1 MTTRKHVVATPTF
14 YYIND
19 MARIF
24 PIGMQTFAKI
34 RENKAI
40 YIDKTDLIYK
50 LTHEGSVYFLSR
62 PRRFGK
68 SLLIDTLAEYFS
80 GKKELFEGLAISK
93 LESEWKKHPV
103 LRFDFSNIKFQ
114 KKGDLEQLLEILL
127 CEYEKRFGIT
137 PPEIS
142 QKEENLKYGIR
153 LRNLILETE
162 RIFGQKVVFLMDE
175 YDAPLLDTLVDSK
188 TFEEMRQTLRDFY
201 SPLKAN
207 DAHLQFIFITGITKF
222 SQLSIFSELNSLKN
236 ISMLDDFA
244 ALCGITEDEM
254 KSQMKPEVEEF
265 ANAFGK
271 NFDQACAIL
280 KRKYDGYH
288 FSQRSPDI
296 YNPFSLLNALSE
308 KDLGSYWFGTGT
320 PTFLAEQ
327 MKKFDIEPETI
338 DEGFDAT
345 ESTFYI
351 PTEMAVTPVAVLF
364 QSGYLTIKG
373 FRPRG
378 RVYKLAIPNE
388 EVREGLLKCLL
399 PLYAAGNEQKNDT
412 FLLRFTDAIYQGDIE
427 NAMVLLRAFFSG
439 IPYDAEQQ
447 NENHYKTVFY
457 LIFKLSLP
465 FVTNTEVRSA
475 AGRADAVVETDDAVY
490 VFEFKLDGSAD
501 EALKQIDDKGY
512 LIPYSATLAENGT
525 PKKLVKIGANFDK
538 EKRTLGEW
546 KIVK

>member
-1 MTTRKHVVATPTF
+1 
-14 YYIND
+14 
-19 MARIF
+19 
-24 PIGMQTFAKI
+24 
-34 RENKAI
+34 
-40 YIDKTDLIYK
+40 
-50 LTHEGSVYFLSR
+50 
-62 PRRFGK
+62 
-68 SLLIDTLAEYFS
+68 
-80 GKKELFEGLAISK
+80 
-93 LESEWKKHPV
+93 
-103 LRFDFSNIKFQ
+103 
-114 KKGDLEQLLEILL
+114 
-127 CEYEKRFGIT
+127 
-137 PPEIS
+137 
-142 QKEENLKYGIR
+142 
-153 LRNLILETE
+153 
-162 RIFGQKVVFLMDE
+162 
-175 YDAPLLDTLVDSK
+175 
-188 TFEEMRQTLRDFY
+188 MRQTLRDFY

-236 ISMLDDFA
+236 ISMLDDYA

-254 KSQMKPEVEEF
+254 KSQMMPEVEEF
-265 ANAFGK
+265 AKAFGT
-271 NFDQACAIL
+271 NFDQACVIL

-351 PTEMAVTPVAVLF
+351 PTETAVTPVAVLF

-399 PLYAAGNEQKNDT
+399 PFYAAGNEQKNDT

-427 NAMVLLRAFFSG
+427 NAMVLLRAFFSS
-439 IPYDAEQQ
+439 IPYDAEHQD
-447 NENHYKTVFY
+447 ENHYKTIFY

-465 FVTNTEVRSA
+465 FVTNTEVRSS

-512 LIPYSATLAENGT
+512 LIPYSTVLAKDGT

-546 KIVK
+546 KIVE

>member
-1 MTTRKHVVATPTF
+1 MSTSKLVDTTLALS
-14 YYIND
+14 YIKV
-19 MARIF
+19 MARKF
-24 PIGMQTFAKI
+24 PIGIQTFAKI
-34 RENKAI
+34 REDNAI

-50 LTHEGSVYFLSR
+50 LANDGSVYFLSR

-80 GKKELFEGLAISK
+80 GNKELFTGLAIDK
-93 LESEWKKHPV
+93 LETEWKKHPV
-103 LRFDFSNIKFQ
+103 LRFDFSNTKFE
-114 KKGDLEQLLEILL
+114 KLEDLKELIDVQLE
-127 CEYEKRFGIT
+127 EYESKFGISGLT
-137 PPEIS
+137 PS
-142 QKEENLKYGIR
+142 GKKRKNSIR
-153 LRNLILETE
+153 LKNIILAAEQKT
-162 RIFGQKVVFLMDE
+162 GQKVVFLVDE
-175 YDAPLLDTLVDSK
+175 YDAPLLDTLVDNAS
-188 TFEEMRQTLRDFY
+188 FEKMRQTLRDFY

-207 DAHLQFIFITGITKF
+207 DAHIKFIFITGITKF
-222 SQLSIFSELNSLKN
+222 SQLSIFSELNNLN
-236 ISMLDDFA
+236 LISMDDEYA
-244 ALCGITEDEM
+244 SICGITEDEM
-254 KSQMKPEVEEF
+254 KTQMKPEIEEF
-265 ANAFGK
+265 AESFGK
-271 NFDQACAIL
+271 TFDQACALL

-296 YNPFSLLNALSE
+296 YNPFSLLNALSK

-345 ESTFYI
+345 ESVFDI
-351 PTEMAVTPVAVLF
+351 PTETAVTPVAVLY

-399 PLYAAGNEQKNDT
+399 PFYAAGNEQKNDT

-501 EALKQIDDKGY
+501 DALKQIDDKGY
-512 LIPYSATLAENGT
+512 LIPYSATLAEDGT
-525 PKKLVKIGANFDK
+525 PKKLVKIGANFDSA
-538 EKRTLGEW
+538 KRTLGEW
-546 KIVK
+546 KIVEGR

>member
-1 MTTRKHVVATPTF
+1 
-14 YYIND
+14 
-19 MARIF
+19 MARKF
-24 PIGMQTFAKI
+24 PIGIQTFAKI
-34 RENKAI
+34 REDNAI

-50 LTHEGSVYFLSR
+50 LANDGSVYFLSR

-80 GKKELFEGLAISK
+80 GNKELFTGLAIDK
-93 LESEWKKHPV
+93 LETEWKKHPV
-103 LRFDFSNIKFQ
+103 LRFDFSNTKFE
-114 KKGDLEQLLEILL
+114 KLEDLKELIDVQLE
-127 CEYEKRFGIT
+127 EYESKFGISGLT
-137 PPEIS
+137 PS
-142 QKEENLKYGIR
+142 GKKRKNSIR
-153 LRNLILETE
+153 LKNIILAAEQKT
-162 RIFGQKVVFLMDE
+162 GQKVVFLVDE
-175 YDAPLLDTLVDSK
+175 YDAPLLDTLVDNAS
-188 TFEEMRQTLRDFY
+188 FEKMRQTLRDFY

-207 DAHLQFIFITGITKF
+207 DAHLKFIFITGITKF
-222 SQLSIFSELNSLKN
+222 SQLSIFSELNNLN
-236 ISMLDDFA
+236 LISMDDEYA
-244 ALCGITEDEM
+244 SICGITEDEM
-254 KSQMKPEVEEF
+254 KTQMKPEIEEF
-265 ANAFGK
+265 AESFGK
-271 NFDQACAIL
+271 TFDQACALL

-296 YNPFSLLNALSE
+296 YNPFSLLNALSK

-345 ESTFYI
+345 ESVFDI
-351 PTEMAVTPVAVLF
+351 PTETAVTPVAVLY

-399 PLYAAGNEQKNDT
+399 PFYAAGNEQKNDT

-501 EALKQIDDKGY
+501 DALKQIDDKGY
-512 LIPYSATLAENGT
+512 LIPYSATLAEDGT
-525 PKKLVKIGANFDK
+525 PKKLVKIGANFDSA
-538 EKRTLGEW
+538 KRTLGEW
-546 KIVK
+546 KIVEGR

>member
-1 MTTRKHVVATPTF
+1 MLALLTF
-14 YYIND
+14 VILNN
-19 MARIF
+19 MARLF
-24 PIGMQTFAKI
+24 PIGLQTFAKI
-34 RENKAI
+34 RENNAI

-50 LTHEGSVYFLSR
+50 LAHEGSVYFLSR

-68 SLLIDTLAEYFS
+68 SLLIDTMSDYFS
-80 GKKELFEGLAISK
+80 GRKELFEGLAISK
-93 LESEWKKHPV
+93 LETEWKKHPV
-103 LRFDFSNIKFQ
+103 LKFDFSNIKFQ

-127 CEYEKRFGIT
+127 REYENRFGIT
-137 PPEIS
+137 PPEIP
-142 QKEENLKYGIR
+142 QKDEKLKYGIR

-162 RIFGQKVVFLMDE
+162 RMFGQKVVFLVDE

-207 DAHLQFIFITGITKF
+207 DAHIKFIFISGITKF
-222 SQLSIFSELNSLKN
+222 SQLSIFSELNSLN
-236 ISMLDDFA
+236 IISMMDA
-244 ALCGITEDEM
+244 YASICGITEKEM
-254 KSQMKPEVEEF
+254 QTQLMPEIEAF
-265 ANAFGK
+265 AQSNGK
-271 NFDQACAIL
+271 TFDQACSLL

-288 FSQRSPDI
+288 FSENSPDI
-296 YNPFSLLNALSE
+296 YNPFSLLKALSE
-308 KDLGSYWFGTGT
+308 KKLKDYWFETGT
-320 PTFLAEQ
+320 PTFLVKQ
-327 MKKFDIEPETI
+327 IKKYNIEPEDI

-345 ESTFYI
+345 ESVFNI
-351 PTEMAVTPVAVLF
+351 PAERAVTPIAVLY

-373 FRPRG
+373 FRQRG
-378 RVYKLAIPNE
+378 SVYKLAIPNE
-388 EVREGLLKCLL
+388 EVREGLLKSLL
-399 PLYAAGNEQKNDT
+399 PNYVAGNEQKNDT

-447 NENHYKTVFY
+447 DENHYKTIFY

-512 LIPYSATLAENGT
+512 LIPYSATLTENGT

-546 KIVK
+546 KIVEAS

>member
-1 MTTRKHVVATPTF
+1 
-14 YYIND
+14 
-19 MARIF
+19 
-24 PIGMQTFAKI
+24 
-34 RENKAI
+34 
-40 YIDKTDLIYK
+40 
-50 LTHEGSVYFLSR
+50 
-62 PRRFGK
+62 
-68 SLLIDTLAEYFS
+68 
-80 GKKELFEGLAISK
+80 
-93 LESEWKKHPV
+93 
-103 LRFDFSNIKFQ
+103 
-114 KKGDLEQLLEILL
+114 
-127 CEYEKRFGIT
+127 
-137 PPEIS
+137 
-142 QKEENLKYGIR
+142 
-153 LRNLILETE
+153 
-162 RIFGQKVVFLMDE
+162 
-175 YDAPLLDTLVDSK
+175 
-188 TFEEMRQTLRDFY
+188 MRQTLRDFY

-236 ISMLDDFA
+236 ISMLDDYA

-399 PLYAAGNEQKNDT
+399 PFYAAGNEQKNDT

-465 FVTNTEVRSA
+465 FVTSTEVRSA
-475 AGRADAVVETDDAVY
+475 AGRANAVVETDDAVY

-546 KIVK
+546 KIVD

>member
-1 MTTRKHVVATPTF
+1 
-14 YYIND
+14 
-19 MARIF
+19 MARLF
-24 PIGMQTFAKI
+24 PIGLQTFAKI
-34 RENKAI
+34 RENNAI

-50 LTHEGSVYFLSR
+50 LAHEGSVYFLSR

-68 SLLIDTLAEYFS
+68 SLLIDTMSDYFS
-80 GKKELFEGLAISK
+80 GRKELFEGLAISK
-93 LESEWKKHPV
+93 LETEWKKHPV
-103 LRFDFSNIKFQ
+103 LKFDFSNIKFQ

-127 CEYEKRFGIT
+127 REYENRFGIT
-137 PPEIS
+137 PPEIP
-142 QKEENLKYGIR
+142 QKDEKLKYGIR

-162 RIFGQKVVFLMDE
+162 RMFGQKVVFLVDE

-207 DAHLQFIFITGITKF
+207 DAHIKFIFISGITKF
-222 SQLSIFSELNSLKN
+222 SQLSIFSELNSLN
-236 ISMLDDFA
+236 IISMMDA
-244 ALCGITEDEM
+244 YASICGITEKEM
-254 KSQMKPEVEEF
+254 QTQLMPEIEAF
-265 ANAFGK
+265 AQSNGK
-271 NFDQACAIL
+271 TFDQACSLL

-288 FSQRSPDI
+288 FSENSPDI
-296 YNPFSLLNALSE
+296 YNPFSLLKALSE
-308 KDLGSYWFGTGT
+308 KKLKDYWFETGT
-320 PTFLAEQ
+320 PTFLVKQ
-327 MKKFDIEPETI
+327 IKKYNIEPEDI

-345 ESTFYI
+345 ESVFNI
-351 PTEMAVTPVAVLF
+351 PAERAVTPIAVLY

-373 FRPRG
+373 FRQRG
-378 RVYKLAIPNE
+378 SVYKLAIPNE
-388 EVREGLLKCLL
+388 EVREGLLKSLL
-399 PLYAAGNEQKNDT
+399 PNYVAGNEQKNDT

-447 NENHYKTVFY
+447 DENHYKTIFY

-490 VFEFKLDGSAD
+490 VFEFKLDGYAD

-512 LIPYSATLAENGT
+512 LIPYSATLTENGT

-546 KIVK
+546 KIVEAS

>member
-1 MTTRKHVVATPTF
+1 
-14 YYIND
+14 
-19 MARIF
+19 
-24 PIGMQTFAKI
+24 MQTFAEI
-34 RENKAI
+34 RESNAV
-40 YIDKTDLIYK
+40 YIDKTGLIYK
-50 LTHEGSVYFLSR
+50 LVDDGKVYFLSR

-68 SLLIDTLAEYFS
+68 SLLIDTMNDYFS
-80 GKKELFEGLAISK
+80 GRKELFEGLAISK
-93 LESEWKKHPV
+93 LETEWKKHPV
-103 LRFDFSNIKFQ
+103 LRFDFSQ
-114 KKGDLEQLLEILL
+114 KKYITPAMLDEQLNLSLA
-127 CEYEKRFGIT
+127 EYEKI
-137 PPEIS
+137 
-142 QKEENLKYGIR
+142 YGKGEGEVTTSSR
-153 LRNLILETE
+153 LAGLILRAEQQT
-162 RIFGQKVVFLMDE
+162 GQKVVFLVDE
-175 YDAPLLDTLVDSK
+175 YDAPLLDSLVNKAS
-188 TFEEMRQTLRDFY
+188 FEQMRQTLRDFY

-207 DAHLQFIFITGITKF
+207 DAHIKFIFITGITKF
-222 SQLSIFSELNSLKN
+222 SQLSIFSELNNLN
-236 ISMLDDFA
+236 LISMDDEYA
-244 ALCGITEDEM
+244 SICGITEDEM
-254 KSQMKPEVEEF
+254 KTQMKPEIEDF
-265 ANAFGK
+265 AESLGK
-271 NFDQACAIL
+271 TFDQACAIL

-296 YNPFSLLNALSE
+296 YNPFSLLNALSK

-345 ESTFYI
+345 ESVFNI
-351 PTEMAVTPVAVLF
+351 PTETAVTPVAVLY

-399 PLYAAGNEQKNDT
+399 PFYAAGNEQKNDT

-427 NAMVLLRAFFSG
+427 NAMVLLRAFFSS

-447 NENHYKTVFY
+447 NENHYKTIFY

-501 EALKQIDDKGY
+501 EALKQIDDNSIQTECRDEKFIFRHDRGAVADAKGVNGY
-512 LIPYSATLAENGT
+512 LLPYSATLTEDGS
-525 PKKLVKIGANFDK
+525 PKKLIKIGANFDK

-546 KIVK
+546 KITDAS

>member
-1 MTTRKHVVATPTF
+1 MLTSKLVDTTLALS
-14 YYIND
+14 YIKV
-19 MARIF
+19 MARKF
-24 PIGMQTFAKI
+24 PIGIQTFAEI
-34 RENKAI
+34 REKGAI
-40 YIDKTDLIYK
+40 YVDKTDLIYK
-50 LTHEGSVYFLSR
+50 LANDGKVYFLSR

-80 GKKELFEGLAISK
+80 GNKELFTGLAIDK
-93 LESEWKKHPV
+93 LETEWKKHPL
-103 LRFDFSNIKFQ
+103 LRFDFS
-114 KKGDLEQLLEILL
+114 KKKYLRPEMLDESLDKMLSS
-127 CEYEKRFGIT
+127 YEDIYGRNPKDKT
-137 PPEIS
+137 PS
-142 QKEENLKYGIR
+142 SR
-153 LRNLILETE
+153 LDSLIVSAEKMS
-162 RIFGQKVVFLMDE
+162 GQKVVFLVDE
-175 YDAPLLDTLVDSK
+175 YDAPLLDTLVDNAS
-188 TFEEMRQTLRDFY
+188 FEKMRQTFRDFY

-207 DAHLQFIFITGITKF
+207 DAHIKFIFITGITKF
-222 SQLSIFSELNSLKN
+222 NQLSIFSELNNLN
-236 ISMLDDFA
+236 LISMDDEYA
-244 ALCGITEDEM
+244 SICGITEDEM
-254 KSQMKPEVEEF
+254 KTQMKPEIEEF
-265 ANAFGK
+265 AESFGK
-271 NFDQACAIL
+271 TFDQACALL

-296 YNPFSLLNALSE
+296 YNPFSLLNALSK

-345 ESTFYI
+345 ESVFDI
-351 PTEMAVTPVAVLF
+351 PTETAVTPVAVLY

-399 PLYAAGNEQKNDT
+399 PFYAAGNEQKNDT

-501 EALKQIDDKGY
+501 EALKQIDNKGC
-512 LIPYSATLAENGT
+512 LIPYSATLAEDGT
-525 PKKLVKIGANFDK
+525 PKKLVKIGANFDNA
-538 EKRTLGEW
+538 KRTLGEW
-546 KIVK
+546 KIVAGC

>member
-1 MTTRKHVVATPTF
+1 
-14 YYIND
+14 
-19 MARIF
+19 
-24 PIGMQTFAKI
+24 MQTFAEI
-34 RENKAI
+34 RESNAI
-40 YIDKTDLIYK
+40 YIDKTGLIYK
-50 LTHEGSVYFLSR
+50 LVDEGKVYFLSR

-68 SLLIDTLAEYFS
+68 SLLIDTMNDYFS
-80 GKKELFEGLAISK
+80 GRKELFEGLSISK
-93 LESEWKKHPV
+93 LETEWKKHPV
-103 LRFDFSNIKFQ
+103 LRFDFSQ
-114 KKGDLEQLLEILL
+114 KKYITPAMLDEQLNLSLA
-127 CEYEKRFGIT
+127 EYEKIYGKGDGEIT
-137 PPEIS
+137 AS
-142 QKEENLKYGIR
+142 SR
-153 LRNLILETE
+153 LAGLILRAEQQT
-162 RIFGQKVVFLMDE
+162 GQKVVFLVDE
-175 YDAPLLDTLVDSK
+175 YDAPLLDTLVNKAS
-188 TFEEMRQTLRDFY
+188 FEQMRQTLRDFY

-207 DAHLQFIFITGITKF
+207 DAHIKFIFITGITKF
-222 SQLSIFSELNSLKN
+222 SQLSIFSELNNLN
-236 ISMLDDFA
+236 LISMDDEYA
-244 ALCGITEDEM
+244 SICGITEDEM
-254 KSQMKPEVEEF
+254 KTQMKPEIEDF
-265 ANAFGK
+265 AESLGK
-271 NFDQACAIL
+271 TFDQACAIL

-296 YNPFSLLNALSE
+296 YNPFSLLNALSK

-345 ESTFYI
+345 ESVFNI
-351 PTEMAVTPVAVLF
+351 PTETAVTPVAVLY

-399 PLYAAGNEQKNDT
+399 PFYAAGNEQKNDT
-412 FLLRFTDAIYQGDIE
+412 FLLRFTDAIYQGNIE
-427 NAMVLLRAFFSG
+427 NAMVLLRAFFSS
-439 IPYDAEQQ
+439 IPYDVEQQ
-447 NENHYKTVFY
+447 NENHYKTIFY

-512 LIPYSATLAENGT
+512 LLPYSATLTEDGS

-538 EKRTLGEW
+538 DKRTLGEW
-546 KIVK
+546 KITEAT

>member
-1 MTTRKHVVATPTF
+1 
-14 YYIND
+14 
-19 MARIF
+19 
-24 PIGMQTFAKI
+24 MQTFAEI
-34 RENKAI
+34 RESNAV
-40 YIDKTDLIYK
+40 YIDKTGLIYK
-50 LTHEGSVYFLSR
+50 LVDDGKVYFLSR

-68 SLLIDTLAEYFS
+68 SLLIDTMNDYFS
-80 GKKELFEGLAISK
+80 GRKELFEGLAISK
-93 LESEWKKHPV
+93 LETEWKKHPV
-103 LRFDFSNIKFQ
+103 LRFDFSQ
-114 KKGDLEQLLEILL
+114 KKYITPAMLDEQLNLSLA
-127 CEYEKRFGIT
+127 EYEKI
-137 PPEIS
+137 
-142 QKEENLKYGIR
+142 YGKGEGEVTTSSR
-153 LRNLILETE
+153 LAGLILRAEQQT
-162 RIFGQKVVFLMDE
+162 GQKVVFLVDE
-175 YDAPLLDTLVDSK
+175 YDAPLLDSLVNKAS
-188 TFEEMRQTLRDFY
+188 FEQMRQTLRDFY

-207 DAHLQFIFITGITKF
+207 DAHIKFIFITGITKF
-222 SQLSIFSELNSLKN
+222 SQLSIFSELNNLN
-236 ISMLDDFA
+236 LISMDDEYA
-244 ALCGITEDEM
+244 SICGITEDEM
-254 KSQMKPEVEEF
+254 KTQMKPEIEDF
-265 ANAFGK
+265 AESLGK
-271 NFDQACAIL
+271 TFDQACAIL
-280 KRKYDGYH
+280 KREYDGYH

-296 YNPFSLLNALSE
+296 YNPFSLLNALSK

-345 ESTFYI
+345 ESVFNI
-351 PTEMAVTPVAVLF
+351 PTETAVTPVAVLY

-399 PLYAAGNEQKNDT
+399 PFYAAGNEQKNDT

-427 NAMVLLRAFFSG
+427 NAMVLLRAFFSS

-447 NENHYKTVFY
+447 NENHYKTIFY

-501 EALKQIDDKGY
+501 EALKQIDDNSIQTECRDEKFIFRHDRGAVADAKGVNGY
-512 LIPYSATLAENGT
+512 LLPYSATLTEDGS
-525 PKKLVKIGANFDK
+525 PKKLIKIGANFDK

-546 KIVK
+546 KITDAS

>member
-1 MTTRKHVVATPTF
+1 MLALHTF
-14 YYIND
+14 VILNN
-19 MARIF
+19 MARLF
-24 PIGMQTFAKI
+24 PIGLQTFAKI
-34 RENKAI
+34 RENNAI

-50 LTHEGSVYFLSR
+50 LAHEGSVYFLSR

-68 SLLIDTLAEYFS
+68 SLLIDTMSDYFS
-80 GKKELFEGLAISK
+80 GRKELFEGLAISK
-93 LESEWKKHPV
+93 LETEWKKHPV
-103 LRFDFSNIKFQ
+103 LKFDFSNIKFQ

-127 CEYEKRFGIT
+127 REYENRFGIT
-137 PPEIS
+137 PPEIP
-142 QKEENLKYGIR
+142 QKDEKLKYGIR

-162 RIFGQKVVFLMDE
+162 RMFGQKVVFLVDE

-207 DAHLQFIFITGITKF
+207 DAHIKFIFISGITKF
-222 SQLSIFSELNSLKN
+222 SQLSIFSELNSLN
-236 ISMLDDFA
+236 IISMMDA
-244 ALCGITEDEM
+244 YASICGITEKEM
-254 KSQMKPEVEEF
+254 QTQLMPEIEAF
-265 ANAFGK
+265 AQSNGK
-271 NFDQACAIL
+271 TFDQACSLL

-288 FSQRSPDI
+288 FSENSPDI
-296 YNPFSLLNALSE
+296 YNPFSLLKALSE
-308 KDLGSYWFGTGT
+308 KKLKDYWFETGT
-320 PTFLAEQ
+320 PTFLVKQ
-327 MKKFDIEPETI
+327 IKKYNIEPEDI

-345 ESTFYI
+345 ESVFNI
-351 PTEMAVTPVAVLF
+351 PAERAVTPIAVLY

-373 FRPRG
+373 FRQRG
-378 RVYKLAIPNE
+378 SVYKLAIPNE
-388 EVREGLLKCLL
+388 EVREGLLKSLL
-399 PLYAAGNEQKNDT
+399 PNYVAGNEQKNDT

-447 NENHYKTVFY
+447 DENHYKTIFY

-490 VFEFKLDGSAD
+490 VFEFKLDGYAD

-512 LIPYSATLAENGT
+512 LIPYSATLTENGT

-546 KIVK
+546 KIVEAS